1 MLEIVSRGGRTPLWG
16 ERGCV
21 PEIICVSC
29 WKGFEV
35 EEPPPPSVNCP
46 HCDFAQPGRV
56 SDTTVGI
63 QAMKDDDE
71 APAEP
76 ESDPFESMEAEI
88 VSGAES
94 PPEETPPEDN
104 RWRIQ
109 TSTGLLLFFPEAT
122 LACQWADDQD
132 DPQLL
137 VAYGRGP
144 LRPYGAFQ
152 EALKTTP
159 DPVQAL
165 VSVAPS
171 DGSEPTSDPMPMEAI
186 VQEASA
192 PEPQGPPAPA
202 PPSAPA
208 TPAEAPAA
216 ADGQGAATG
225 RPATMTSEFQF
236 RTDSEGSPWKGRLIF
251 LLIGLLAG
259 AGGVYY
265 AAWLGE
271 LPGILY

>member
-1 MLEIVSRGGRTPLWG
+1 
-16 ERGCV
+16 
-21 PEIICVSC
+21 
-29 WKGFEV
+29 
-35 EEPPPPSVNCP
+35 
-46 HCDFAQPGRV
+46 
-56 SDTTVGI
+56 
-63 QAMKDDDE
+63 MKDDDE

-76 ESDPFESMEAEI
+76 ASDPFESMEAEI
-88 VSGAES
+88 ASGAAES

-109 TSTGLLLFFPEAT
+109 TSTGLLLFFPDPT

-132 DPQLL
+132 DPELL

-152 EALKTTP
+152 EALKTTS

-171 DGSEPTSDPMPMEAI
+171 DGSEPPIEPMPMEAI

-192 PEPQGPPAPA
+192 PDPQAPA
-202 PPSAPA
+202 APVAPA
-208 TPAEAPAA
+208 TPAETAPPT
-216 ADGQGAATG
+216 DGQGTPE

-236 RTDSEGSPWKGRLIF
+236 RTDSAGSPWKGRLIF

-265 AAWLGE
+265 VAWLGE
-271 LPGILY
+271 LPGIL